1 MKVTIQD
8 IANMVGVSKSTVSRY
23 LNGGYVSAENVNK
36 IKEAIEK
43 TNFETN
49 FFAKRLKAKNSKL
62 IGVIMPRIDSFTAGK
77 TLNGI
82 NKKLEEHGYQGII
95 LTSEL
100 NREKELNHIKKLY
113 QQGVDGIII
122 MSFEIAKEHVKIA
135 NQLPI
140 PIIFSGQESEYLNFI
155 TLDDEK
161 IGKLL
166 GKYIKKQ
173 GHKNIV
179 FLGVSEKDKSVGIL
193 RKKGFY
199 DVFEGEE
206 YKLNFV
212 ETDFSFNKAYES
224 GDKVLEYNPTAVI
237 CATDNIALGLMR
249 FLLERGIKI
258 PNDVSIAGFGG
269 YDVGAIT
276 YPSLTTVKIDYKLF
290 GEKTADRI
298 LNLIDEEKL
307 DEIDEVPLE
316 LVIRESVK
324 RID

>member
-23 LNGGYVSAENVNK
+23 LNGGYVSGENVNK

-43 TNFETN
+43 TGFETN
-49 FFAKRLKAKNSKL
+49 FFAKRLKAKKSKL
-62 IGVIMPRIDSFTAGK
+62 IGIIIPRIDSFTAGK

-100 NREKELNHIKKLY
+100 NREKELSHIKKLY

-140 PIIFSGQESEYLNFI
+140 PVMFSGQRSEYLNYI

-161 IGKLL
+161 IGRLL
-166 GKYIKKQ
+166 GEYIKKQ
-173 GHKNIV
+173 GHRNIV

-199 DVFEGEE
+199 EGFEGEE

-224 GDKVLEYNPTAVI
+224 GEKVLEYNPTAVV

-258 PNDVSIAGFGG
+258 PKDISIAGFGG

-307 DEIDEVPLE
+307 DEIDDVPLE
-316 LVIRESVK
+316 LIVRESVK